1 MKKILTFPLRLIQNI
16 LGQGLLLLSTIMVT
30 IIGWSCSFFFKR
42 DVIITIMYKFFNTTK
57 EIMYKILGIQI
68 EYRGVENI
76 PLEEPIIFASKHQ
89 SSIETSFFFNRYRLR
104 TVYAFKKEL
113 LVVPM
118 WRRLSNAFGGII
130 IDRQKGKEMI
140 EHFALQAK
148 DYLDEGYC
156 VAIFPEG
163 TRVPIDKEIKFK
175 TGIAK
180 VYSKSN
186 RRVVPV
192 ALNTG
197 LILPKKSWFIKSGK
211 IIIEFLPPIETGLS
225 EDVFMERLQKVV
237 NEKSNA
243 LVAEAKALMED

>member
-1 MKKILTFPLRLIQNI
+1 
-16 LGQGLLLLSTIMVT
+16 
-30 IIGWSCSFFFKR
+30 
-42 DVIITIMYKFFNTTK
+42 MYKFFDTTK
-57 EIMYKILGIQI
+57 EIMYKILGVEI

-76 PLEEPIIFASKHQ
+76 PQEEPIIFASKHQ

-118 WRRLSNAFGGII
+118 WKRLSKSFGGII
-130 IDRQKGKEMI
+130 IDRKKGKEMI
-140 EHFALQAK
+140 EHFANQAK
-148 DYLDEGYC
+148 EYLDEGYC

-163 TRVPIDKEIKFK
+163 TRVPIDKEGKFK
-175 TGIAK
+175 IGVAR

-211 IIIEFLPPIETGLS
+211 IIIEFLPPIETGLD
-225 EDVFMERLQKVV
+225 EEVFLQRLQKVV
-237 NEKSNA
+237 NEKSNQ
-243 LVAEAKALMED
+243 LVAEAQALMQE